1 MKQTTSCG
9 KRKAGAEAQVAS
21 PLPAAPGRLYLDIET
36 FSSEDLSRAGIY
48 RYAEAPDFQIL
59 LIGYFT
65 ERTDKYE

>member
-9 KRKAGAEAQVAS
+9 NRKPGAKGAS

-36 FSSEDLSRAGIY
+36 FSSEDLSRAGDC
-48 RYAEAPDFQIL
+48 RYAEAPDFQVL

-65 ERTDKYE
+65 ERIEIYG